1 MLVVLCCATLI
12 RSVFGFGEA
21 LIAVP
26 VLALIMPIETAAPL
40 ATLVSITVA
49 ALVLVQDWSEVHV
62 RSAGRLVLSTLLGI
76 PLGLLLLT
84 KVAEPVAKSVLGS
97 IIVAFSLY
105 SLLSRRS
112 RTLAD
117 DRLAWL
123 FGFSAGI
130 LGGAY
135 SMNGP
140 PLAVYGS
147 LRGWTPQ
154 QFRATLQGYFLPAS
168 VLVMCGYWLA
178 GLWTAAVTRYYLASL
193 PVIVAAVFAGRA
205 VNRRMQSHRFQFLV
219 YAVLAIVGVILLA
232 QATRR

>member
-1 MLVVLCCATLI
+1 MLAVLCCATLF

-21 LIAVP
+21 LLAVP
-26 VLALIMPIETAAPL
+26 VLALIMPIETAVPL

-84 KVAEPVAKSVLGS
+84 KVAEPIAKAVLGS

-112 RTLAD
+112 RTLAN

-140 PLAVYGS
+140 PLAIYGS
-147 LRGWTPQ
+147 LRGWSPK

-168 VLVMCGYWLA
+168 LLVMCGYWLA
-178 GLWTAAVTRYYLASL
+178 GLWTAAVTRYYLLSV
-193 PVIVAAVFAGRA
+193 PVIVVAVFAGR
-205 VNRRMQSHRFQFLV
+205 VLNRRVHPQRFQFLI
-219 YAVLAIVGVILLA
+219 YAVLTLVGVILLV
-232 QATRR
+232 QALHR